1 MTRITKADLMNQ
13 IEIHK
18 NRYDRLLEEHT
29 RLLAELQYLRT
40 RARKAEEIARSQA
53 LKDLKEEY
61 RELKKEY
68 CMDWRIGDIR
78 LVLTLISI
86 FAVVLG
92 IIYFFTK

>member
-1 MTRITKADLMNQ
+1 MNQ

-18 NRYDRLLEEHT
+18 NRYDRLLAEHT

-40 RARKAEEIARSQA
+40 RVRKAEEIARSQG
-53 LKDLKEEY
+53 LKDLKY
-61 RELKKEY
+61 RELKK
-68 CMDWRIGDIR
+68 
-78 LVLTLISI
+78 VISI